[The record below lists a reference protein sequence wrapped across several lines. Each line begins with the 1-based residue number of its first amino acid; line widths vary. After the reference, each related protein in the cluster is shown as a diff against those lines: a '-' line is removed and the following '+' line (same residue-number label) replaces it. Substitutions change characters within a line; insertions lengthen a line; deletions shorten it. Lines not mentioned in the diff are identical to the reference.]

1 MQWTDAQS
9 EFSIVITNLILAE
22 VSNFLQRKAA
32 PEIGR
37 NFVDSIINDEKN
49 ELYYDSDT
57 YLGETLEIYNRIKQL
72 GYVDAS
78 IVLFYKLL
86 KCRYII
92 SFDSNF
98 DVIKGL
104 TRLDNIPA

>member
-1 MQWTDAQS
+1 M
-9 EFSIVITNLILAE
+9 ITNLILAE
-22 VSNFLQRKAA
+22 VSNFLQRKAT

-37 NFVDSIINDEKN
+37 SIVDAIINNDKN
-49 ELYYDSDT
+49 ELYYDSDQ
-57 YLGETLEIYNRIKQL
+57 YLDETLEIYKRIEKL

-86 KCRYII
+86 KCKYLI

-98 DVIKGL
+98 DGIKGL
-104 TRLDNIPA
+104 IRVDNIPT